1 MPETQKVPESK
12 ENSSSENENIYVL
25 NNKEQTDRTAS
36 IRRK

>member
-12 ENSSSENENIYVL
+12 ENGSSEKENIYVL